1 MRRKTCKFV
10 LVYLILGLS
19 GCSMQRDTMVQTT
32 FRFGWRDNI
41 FYNFKACVAFVNSS
55 FGWVNASM
63 KTIYYRVWL
72 ALRICPIRNA
82 NWKTRRCYIHSMYFM
97 EGFATL
103 RHDWDNKH

>member
-19 GCSMQRDTMVQTT
+19 GCSMQGDTMVQTT
-32 FRFGWRDNI
+32 FRFGGRENI
-41 FYNFKACVAFVNSS
+41 FYNFKTCVAFIISS

-63 KTIYYRVWL
+63 KSIYYRVWL

-82 NWKTRRCYIHSMYFM
+82 TGKLDGVIYIVCTFM
-97 EGFATL
+97 KGLATF
-103 RHDWDNKH
+103 RHDRNNKH